1 MAGTESED
9 GPRLLRLVTRYSW
22 QSADDTRNLKT
33 LKEKEAEMQ
42 PKFDVR
48 AAARRL
54 GVSAITAQKQ
64 REQWQSQPQPQS
76 VVPPSPPAIVN
87 NNQPRKRD
95 RDLLVKR
102 TEDRA
107 SIRQNRHSQPSPN
120 RAESPTSPKR
130 AGSPTSPRVG
140 SLRSPRAGSP
150 TSPRARRQRHVHFQ
164 ADEIGDEGGRIAL
177 PKSAGRGAAARYGS
191 IERCSPELLLPDGTR
206 ISKKEI
212 RGRAA
217 QDMMNQAESLAEGI
231 GKAAAVVGRAM
242 NANIFTESQTHFLHP
257 DQYRRPKCP
266 KR

>member
-22 QSADDTRNLKT
+22 QSADDNKKKI
-33 LKEKEAEMQ
+33 KEELELE

-54 GVSAITAQKQ
+54 GVSAMSAQKQ
-64 REQWQSQPQPQS
+64 REFLCGAQVKSAA
-76 VVPPSPPAIVN
+76 VPKPPIGLHQ
-87 NNQPRKRD
+87 QPRKRD

-177 PKSAGRGAAARYGS
+177 PRTAGRGAAARYGS
-191 IERCSPELLLPDGTR
+191 VERGSPVLVLPDGTK
-206 ISKKEI
+206 ISKAQL
-212 RGRAA
+212 RGRGV
-217 QDMMNQAESLAEGI
+217 QDMMNADSLAEGL